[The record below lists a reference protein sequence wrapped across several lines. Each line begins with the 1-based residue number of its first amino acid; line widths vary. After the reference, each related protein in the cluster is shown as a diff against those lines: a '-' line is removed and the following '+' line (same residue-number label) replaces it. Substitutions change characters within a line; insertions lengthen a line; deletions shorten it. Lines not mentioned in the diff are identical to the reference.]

1 MGLKTSYLKWP
12 SNKLQT
18 LSYAR
23 EEIFF
28 YFPKLREEIF
38 FFFSNLN
45 ISDKRKER
53 RKECVAREVGY
64 ISWDTLRK

>member
-28 YFPKLREEIF
+28 
-38 FFFSNLN
+38 FSNLK